1 VDHSSARDGAL
12 VSALKDYAQVLM
24 DEALVLRSV
33 HHFEKHV
40 RFVTVWYTQVW
51 NVVISSKFVANR
63 RNELKKSHF
72 GKQQLSDSFHVGD
85 VMQALL
91 HYEVQTLPGAIA
103 DALSPEKAKEVEC
116 LFYRRFFAWCTR
128 VDNLARSS
136 DSLGLKIDG
145 SFFPTSKR
153 GSALPVDDCAN
164 AVIGSVRMW
173 DTKTAKQRWS
183 IPHNVNAPRQQFV
196 TDAKRSSYWRCL
208 TMYLHVSSPYRANMI
223 QSEANTVLIATKIC
237 NRKQTQRFDQTQGKK
252 VTYTPPC
259 GGKCGHIHPL
269 SPDTVANDIKWC
281 LGLVDAGDQYKA
293 HATRGCAEMCYI
305 EGGKLS
311 TQFDP
316 DEARR
321 RARHSEQTQKEY
333 YVRAVNP
340 RWLTTIR
347 GKRKIHLQNM
357 YPEEYVRQWT

>member
-1 VDHSSARDGAL
+1 
-12 VSALKDYAQVLM
+12 M
-24 DEALVLRSV
+24 
-33 HHFEKHV
+33 
-40 RFVTVWYTQVW
+40 TV
-51 NVVISSKFVANR
+51 AP
-63 RNELKKSHF
+63 
-72 GKQQLSDSFHVGD
+72 
-85 VMQALL
+85 ML
-91 HYEVQTLPGAIA
+91 HAM
-103 DALSPEKAKEVEC
+103 C
-116 LFYRRFFAWCTR
+116 
-128 VDNLARSS
+128 
-136 DSLGLKIDG
+136 
-145 SFFPTSKR
+145 
-153 GSALPVDDCAN
+153 
-164 AVIGSVRMW
+164 
-173 DTKTAKQRWS
+173 
-183 IPHNVNAPRQQFV
+183 
-196 TDAKRSSYWRCL
+196 
-208 TMYLHVSSPYRANMI
+208 
-223 QSEANTVLIATKIC
+223 TKIC